1 MGSPSTASDYPN
13 QSRSVLMDVD
23 ERVALAE
30 AVDGEDLASSLESWA
45 GETPANQL
53 RWHSILASALSP
65 EDEATVT
72 RAEALT
78 VDDLSPVDP
87 TADDP
92 AQYRATA
99 VVDASIERHPSD
111 AEAET
116 DEFEAAPVVIE
127 LTATL
132 GRTEDGTVEVL
143 VHDVAA
149 ADDEEV

>member
-1 MGSPSTASDYPN
+1 
-13 QSRSVLMDVD
+13 MDVE

-30 AVDGEDLASSLESWA
+30 AVDAEDLASTLEEWA
-45 GETPANQL
+45 GSAPANQL
-53 RWHSILASALSP
+53 RWHSILVEALSP
-65 EDEATVT
+65 DDEGTVT
-72 RAEALT
+72 KAEAVS

-99 VVDASIERHPSD
+99 IVDATIERHPSD
-111 AEAET
+111 ALAET

-132 GRTEDGTVEVL
+132 GRTDEGIVEVL

-149 ADDEEV
+149 VDDEEV

>member
-1 MGSPSTASDYPN
+1 
-13 QSRSVLMDVD
+13 MDVD
-23 ERVALAE
+23 ERVALTQ
-30 AVDGEDLASSLESWA
+30 AVDGEDLAGTLEDWA
-45 GETPANQL
+45 SESPANQL
-53 RWHSILASALSP
+53 RWHTILTSALSP
-65 EDEATVT
+65 DDEGTVT
-72 RAEALT
+72 RAEAVS

-99 VVDASIERHPSD
+99 MVDASIERHPPD

-132 GRTEDGTVEVL
+132 GRTEEGTVEVL

-149 ADDEEV
+149 AEEE